1 MTGPEREVSDGPV
14 VAGLWAVAL
23 GGALGAGTR
32 QLLSVA
38 WPFISGAVPWATLT
52 ANLGGCLL
60 LGLLVGWF
68 GLKPSVDRRI
78 RLLLT
83 AGFCG
88 ALTTM
93 STFVVE
99 VLLMLGDGYHRL
111 AVVYAVVSVVG
122 GVMVL
127 RIGVGLIGGPVP
139 TRR

>member
-1 MTGPEREVSDGPV
+1 MTGPERVVSDGPV

-38 WPFISGAVPWATLT
+38 WPSPSGAIPWATLT

-68 GLKPSVDRRI
+68 GLKLPVDRRL

-99 VLLMLGDGYHRL
+99 VLLMFSDGYHRL
-111 AVVYAVVSVVG
+111 AVFYAVVSVVG
-122 GVMVL
+122 GVLAL
-127 RIGVGLIGGPVP
+127 RIGIGLIGGPVP

>member
-1 MTGPEREVSDGPV
+1 MNGPERDVSDGPV
-14 VAGLWAVAL
+14 VVGLWAVAL

-38 WPFISGAVPWATLT
+38 WPSTAGAVPWATLT
-52 ANLGGCLL
+52 ANVGGCLL
-60 LGLLVGWF
+60 LGLIVGWF
-68 GLKPSVDRRI
+68 GLKPSVDRRL

-111 AVVYAVVSVVG
+111 AVFYAVASVVG
-122 GVMVL
+122 GLLAL
-127 RIGVGLIGGPVP
+127 RIGIGLLGGPVP